1 METNRLIKKI
11 NRLKEILANE
21 RLLLN
26 VIKEEM
32 LIIKENYADER
43 RTEIRH
49 AEGEIDMRD
58 LIEDEEIAITLTHFG
73 YIKRLPADTYKSQ
86 KRGGMRAAK
95 ARPARRECRGSC
107 PAGHPV

>member
-1 METNRLIKKI
+1 
-11 NRLKEILANE
+11 
-21 RLLLN
+21 
-26 VIKEEM
+26 M

-86 KRGGMRAAK
+86 KEVVEEYLLLPQEK
-95 ARPARRECRGSC
+95 KIS
-107 PAGHPV
+107 